1 MFQVPTDPTVL
12 TMPESALIFRAD
24 GAQVA
29 IVDAQNRVHLRNVT
43 LGQNLGQTVQ
53 VTSGL
58 SPGDKLVNNPPAG
71 LLEGQSVQPV
81 TPATGYATATP
92 KAQPEPPSPA
102 AAASRGWAGEL
113 AMKRHAAALV
123 ASLGVGLLA
132 GCDLAPVYD
141 PPHFILPDSYQGSGP
156 FGVAHP
162 EEALSPRGDW
172 WTLFGDEQLN
182 QLEDQLGRANPTLQA
197 AADAYAQAR
206 SLAAEA
212 QSALSP
218 QVSAN
223 AGVSENKESVNRL
236 FRSPNSTAP
245 IREASNQFGVAAS
258 WEPDFW
264 HALRNSAH
272 AQKRL
277 AQASAADLATA
288 RLSLQAELAN
298 DYIAVRGLDAQ
309 LEVLRQSIAS
319 YQAAVEVARLRTSG
333 KIASGLDLA
342 RALSQ
347 LDSAQAQETET
358 RLQRDLMQHAVAVLI
373 GAMPSTFSIAP
384 ISEFRLTP
392 PQLPAGVPSELLQR
406 RPDIASAERQMAA
419 ANASIGV
426 SRAAFYPNV
435 TFNLTGGFQDSG
447 FNLLSL
453 PNSLW
458 SVGAGAMLPLFDGG
472 LRRAQLRHSWA
483 QYAQTR
489 DDYRATVLAAFQEV
503 EDGLSQTQRLAT
515 EDTQEHEASD
525 QAVQAL
531 SISTMLYKDGLDNY
545 LSVAV
550 AQVQALATQLT
561 EVQIRIRQ
569 IQAAVSLIRALGG
582 GWTVQALP
590 DEKQT
595 LAVRTARLRRVRK
608 EMTLFAISAATVTA
622 AIIDSTA

>member
-1 MFQVPTDPTVL
+1 
-12 TMPESALIFRAD
+12 
-24 GAQVA
+24 
-29 IVDAQNRVHLRNVT
+29 
-43 LGQNLGQTVQ
+43 
-53 VTSGL
+53 
-58 SPGDKLVNNPPAG
+58 
-71 LLEGQSVQPV
+71 
-81 TPATGYATATP
+81 
-92 KAQPEPPSPA
+92 
-102 AAASRGWAGEL
+102 
-113 AMKRHAAALV
+113 MKRHAAVLV

-132 GCDLAPVYD
+132 GCDLAPVYE
-141 PPHFILPDSYQGSGP
+141 PPKFILPESYHGSGP
-156 FGVAHP
+156 FQVANP
-162 EEALSPRGDW
+162 DEALSPRGDW
-172 WTLFGDEQLN
+172 WTLFGDKQLN
-182 QLEDQLGRANPTLQA
+182 ELEDQLGRSNPTLAA

-206 SLAAEA
+206 SLAAQA
-212 QSALSP
+212 QSQLAP
-218 QVSAN
+218 QVSGN
-223 AGVSENKESVNRL
+223 AGTSENKESVNRL
-236 FRSPNSTAP
+236 FRSPTSRAP

-264 HALRNSAH
+264 HALRNGAH
-272 AQKRL
+272 AQMRL

-298 DYIAVRGLDAQ
+298 DYVAVRGLDAQ

-319 YQAAVEVARLRTSG
+319 YQSAVEVARLRTRG

-347 LDSAQAQETET
+347 LDSAQAQESDT
-358 RLQRDLMQHAVAVLI
+358 RLQRDMMQHAVAVLV

-384 ISEFRLTP
+384 ISGFRLTP
-392 PQLPAGVPSELLQR
+392 PKLPAGVPSELLQR
-406 RPDIASAERQMAA
+406 RPDIASTERQMAA

-435 TFNLTGGFQDSG
+435 TFNISGGFQDSG

-458 SVGAGAMLPLFDGG
+458 SVGAGAVMPLFDGG

-503 EDGLSQTQRLAT
+503 EDALSQTQLLAT

-531 SISTMLYKDGLDNY
+531 TISTQLYKVGLDNY

-561 EVQIRIRQ
+561 DVQIRIRQ

-595 LAVRTARLRRVRK
+595 LQFT
-608 EMTLFAISAATVTA
+608 SADYGAK
-622 AIIDSTA
+622 